1 MGSGLFADFTFPTSA
16 NRAAFIYVLIRV
28 LAICQYAINVD
39 LETMAALRAQ
49 GINFFFFL
57 FFHDQSPPVLKLP
70 DLKGGEASFVL
81 Y

>member
-16 NRAAFIYVLIRV
+16 NRAGFTYVLIRV
-28 LAICQYAINVD
+28 LVICQYAINVG

-57 FFHDQSPPVLKLP
+57 FFHDQSPPV
-70 DLKGGEASFVL
+70 FVIRVL
-81 Y
+81 